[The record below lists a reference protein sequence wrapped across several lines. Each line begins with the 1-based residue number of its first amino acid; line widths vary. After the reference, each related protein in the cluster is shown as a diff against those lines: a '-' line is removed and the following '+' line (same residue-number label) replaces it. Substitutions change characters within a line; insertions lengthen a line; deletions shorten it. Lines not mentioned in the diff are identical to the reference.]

1 MRFVSAI
8 VLAVWMSACF
18 SQSAL
23 AEKRVALIIGISK
36 YQNVNHLTNP
46 DNDAAMMAAT
56 FRKAKF
62 DVVTLRTD
70 LTASEM
76 RRTLRHFGDQARDAD
91 IAVIYYAG
99 HGMEVDGI
107 NYVVPADALL
117 RRDTDVYDEAIS
129 VNRLLV
135 AVEPAKRLRLII
147 LDACRNNPFVKTM
160 KRMIATRA
168 IGRGL
173 VKVEPASPNTMIAF
187 AAKAGSTAE
196 DGDGKDS
203 PFAVA
208 LAAHLTTPGLDLRRA
223 FGYVRDDVLKAT
235 DDRQEPFIYGSLG
248 GDEVSLVPAPPVAK
262 PVLPLIDPNEAIRR
276 DYLLAEQVG
285 TREAWHSFLASY
297 GTGFYAKLAKAQL
310 DKLAAEE
317 ARIAATEKAKAAADE
332 QARLAAEGAA
342 AAQQK
347 KALAEAK
354 AAEAARIAAEKKL
367 ARAEAKAKAADEARI
382 AAEKAMQERIA
393 KAEAEAKAA
402 AAKADAIAQARAA
415 IEQAARDKSA
425 TPSTSART
433 AAQDGAV
440 AAEPAPAN
448 PASQQ
453 LASLT
458 PAQPAATKP
467 AAADVPRLLLIEL
480 RRVGCFTGSI
490 EGTWNDAAQQSLGR
504 FNKYAGTT
512 LDTKMASLDTLDV
525 VRGRH
530 KRVCPLAC
538 DHGYKAEGD
547 TCTRII
553 CRAGFKLNDNNE
565 CEKIERRKQEAK
577 RETPEQ
583 SRPRQNGGANQ
594 SGGGGNFLHRCGA
607 KSCSM
612 ALHGCMRKAAM
623 SGKRGYA
630 CEGRY
635 SSCLQSG
642 NWLGRSCILHG
653 LARN

>member
-1 MRFVSAI
+1 MRLLSAL
-8 VLAVWMSACF
+8 VLALSISGLF
-18 SQSAL
+18 TRPAL

-46 DNDAAMMAAT
+46 DNDAAMLAAT

-99 HGMEVDGI
+99 HGIEVDGT
-107 NYVVPADALL
+107 NYVVPADARL
-117 RRDTDVYDEAIS
+117 RRDTDVYDEAVS
-129 VNRLLV
+129 LDRLLV

-147 LDACRNNPFVKTM
+147 LDACRNNPFAKTM

-173 VKVEPASPNTMIAF
+173 AKVEPGSSNTLIAF

-196 DGDGKDS
+196 DGDGRDS

-235 DDRQEPFIYGSLG
+235 SDRQEPFIYGSLG

-262 PVLPLIDPNEAIRR
+262 PRSPPIDPNEAIRR

-285 TREAWHSFLASY
+285 TREAWQSFVSSY
-297 GTGFYAKLAKAQL
+297 RTGFYAKLAKAQL
-310 DKLAAEE
+310 DKLAADQ

-332 QARLAAEGAA
+332 QARLATEGAA

-347 KALAEAK
+347 KALTEAK

-367 ARAEAKAKAADEARI
+367 AQAEAKAKAADEARI
-382 AAEKAMQERIA
+382 TAEKAMQERIA
-393 KAEAEAKAA
+393 KAEAEAQAA

-415 IEQAARDKSA
+415 EGQTAHDKASAQPAAAQGRADEVKP
-425 TPSTSART
+425 TPSRPI
-433 AAQDGAV
+433 G
-440 AAEPAPAN
+440 
-448 PASQQ
+448 Q

-458 PAQPAATKP
+458 PHESTETKP
-467 AAADVPRLLLIEL
+467 AADIPRLLLNEL

-512 LDTKMASLDTLDV
+512 LDTKLASLDTLEL
-525 VRGRH
+525 VRGRRE
-530 KRVCPLAC
+530 RVCPLTC
-538 DHGYKAEGD
+538 DHGYKADGD

-553 CRAGFKLNDNNE
+553 CKAGFKLNDNNE

-577 RETPEQ
+577 RETPEE
-583 SRPRQNGGANQ
+583 SRPRQNGRANQ

-607 KSCSM
+607 RSCSM

-623 SGKRGYA
+623 LGKRGFG
-630 CEGRY
+630 CEVRY
-635 SSCLQSG
+635 HACLQSG
-642 NWLGRSCILHG
+642 SWTGRLCHMHG
-653 LARN
+653 LARK

>member
-1 MRFVSAI
+1 MRFVSTI

-46 DNDAAMMAAT
+46 DNDAAMLAAT

-76 RRTLRHFGDQARDAD
+76 RRTLRNFGDQARDAD

-99 HGMEVDGI
+99 HGIEVDGT
-107 NYVVPADALL
+107 NYVVPADARL

-147 LDACRNNPFVKTM
+147 LDACRNNPFTKTM

-196 DGDGKDS
+196 DGDGRDS

-208 LAAHLTTPGLDLRRA
+208 LTAHLTTPGLDLRRA

-235 DDRQEPFIYGSLG
+235 SDRQEPFIYGSLG

-262 PVLPLIDPNEAIRR
+262 PRLPLIDSNEAIRR

-285 TREAWHSFLASY
+285 TPEAWHSFLASY

-317 ARIAATEKAKAAADE
+317 ARIAATKKAKAAADE

-367 ARAEAKAKAADEARI
+367 AQAEAKAKAADEARI
-382 AAEKAMQERIA
+382 TAEKAMQERIA
-393 KAEAEAKAA
+393 KAEAEARAA

-415 IEQAARDKSA
+415 VEQAARDKPA
-425 TPSTSART
+425 IPSTAART

-440 AAEPAPAN
+440 VAEPAQAKPIG
-448 PASQQ
+448 Q

-458 PAQPAATKP
+458 PNEPAATKP
-467 AAADVPRLLLIEL
+467 AAADVPRLLLVEL

-490 EGTWNDAAQQSLGR
+490 EGTWNNAAQQSLGL

-512 LDTKMASLDTLDV
+512 LDTKLASLDTLDV
-525 VRGRH
+525 VRG
-530 KRVCPLAC
+530 KGARVCPLIC
-538 DHGYKAEGD
+538 DRGYKAQGD

-553 CRAGFKLNDNNE
+553 CNAGFELGHNNE
-565 CEKIERRKQEAK
+565 CEKIERRKQQAK

-583 SRPRQNGGANQ
+583 SPQKGNRRSNQ
-594 SGGGGNFLHRCGA
+594 SGGGGSLLHRCRA
-607 KSCSM
+607 RSCSM
-612 ALHGCMRKAAM
+612 ALHGCLRKAALV
-623 SGKRGYA
+623 GKRGFG
-630 CEGRY
+630 CETKYNG
-635 SSCLQSG
+635 CLQSG
-642 NWLGRSCILHG
+642 SWVSRYCSLHS

>member
-1 MRFVSAI
+1 
-8 VLAVWMSACF
+8 MSVCF

-23 AEKRVALIIGISK
+23 AEKRVALVIGISK
-36 YQNVNHLTNP
+36 YQNVNHLANP
-46 DNDAAMMAAT
+46 DNDTAMLAAT

-70 LTASEM
+70 LTAAEM
-76 RRTLRHFGDQARDAD
+76 RRTLRHFSDQARDAD

-99 HGMEVDGI
+99 HGIEVDGT
-107 NYVVPADALL
+107 NYVVPADARLQ
-117 RRDTDVYDEAIS
+117 RDTDVYDEAIS

-135 AVEPAKRLRLII
+135 AIEPAKRLRLII
-147 LDACRNNPFVKTM
+147 LDACRNDPFTKTM
-160 KRMIATRA
+160 KRMIARRA

-173 VKVEPASPNTMIAF
+173 VKVEPANPNTMIAF

-203 PFAVA
+203 PFAMA

-235 DDRQEPFIYGSLG
+235 SSRQEPFIYGSLG
-248 GDEVSLVPAPPVAK
+248 GDEVSLVPASPVAK
-262 PVLPLIDPNEAIRR
+262 PRLPLTDPNEAIRR

-297 GTGFYAKLAKAQL
+297 GKGFYAKLAKAQL
-310 DKLAAEE
+310 DKLAAEA
-317 ARIAATEKAKAAADE
+317 ARIAATEKAKAATDE

-342 AAQQK
+342 ANQQK
-347 KALAEAK
+347 KALAVAK

-367 ARAEAKAKAADEARI
+367 VQAEARAKAADEARI

-402 AAKADAIAQARAA
+402 AAKAEAIAQARGAV
-415 IEQAARDKSA
+415 EQIARDK
-425 TPSTSART
+425 PSTWATAART
-433 AAQDGAV
+433 AAQDGTV
-440 AAEPAPAN
+440 AAKPAPGN

-467 AAADVPRLLLIEL
+467 AAAEVPRLLLVEL

-512 LDTKMASLDTLDV
+512 LDTKLASLDTLDV

-553 CRAGFKLNDNNE
+553 CRAGSKLKDNNE
-565 CEKIERRKQEAK
+565 CEKIERRKQQAK

-583 SRPRQNGGANQ
+583 SRQRENGRANQNGG
-594 SGGGGNFLHRCGA
+594 GGGFSHRCRA
-607 KSCSM
+607 RSCSM
-612 ALHGCMRKAAM
+612 ALHGCMRIVTM
-623 SGKRGYA
+623 LGKRGRG
-630 CEGRY
+630 CEIRY
-635 SSCLQSG
+635 HACLQSG
-642 NWLGRSCILHG
+642 NWAGHMCNMHG

>member
-1 MRFVSAI
+1 MRWLPAL
-8 VLAVWMSACF
+8 VLALSMSGLF
-18 SQSAL
+18 SRPAL
-23 AEKRVALIIGISK
+23 AEKRVALVIGISN
-36 YQNVNHLTNP
+36 YQHVNRLTNP
-46 DNDAAMMAAT
+46 DNDAAMLAAM

-70 LTASEM
+70 VTAAEM
-76 RRTLRHFGDQARDAD
+76 RRALRQFGDQAANAD

-107 NYVVPADALL
+107 NYLIPADAVLK
-117 RRDTDVYDEAIS
+117 RDTDVYDEAVS

-135 AVEPAKRLRLII
+135 AVQPAKRLRLII
-147 LDACRNNPFVKTM
+147 LDACRNNPFAKTM
-160 KRMIATRA
+160 RRMIATRA

-173 VKVEPASPNTMIAF
+173 AKVEPASPNTLIAF

-196 DGDGKDS
+196 DGDGRDS

-208 LAAHLTTPGLDLRRA
+208 LTAHLTTPGLDLRRA

-235 DDRQEPFIYGSLG
+235 SNRQEPFIYGSLG
-248 GDEVSLVPAPPVAK
+248 GDEVSLVPAAHVAK
-262 PVLPLIDPNEAIRR
+262 PHLPAINRSEAIRR

-285 TREAWHSFLASY
+285 TREAWQSFVATY
-297 GTGFYAKLAKAQL
+297 GKGFYAKLAKAQL
-310 DKLAAEE
+310 DKLAAEK
-317 ARIAATEKAKAAADE
+317 ARTAATEKAKAAADE

-342 AAQQK
+342 AAEQK
-347 KALAEAK
+347 KALAETE

-402 AAKADAIAQARAA
+402 AAKAEAIARARAA
-415 IEQAARDKSA
+415 EGPATGDKASRQAA
-425 TPSTSART
+425 
-433 AAQDGAV
+433 AAQGKADEVKPTPGK
-440 AAEPAPAN
+440 PIG
-448 PASQQ
+448 Q

-458 PAQPAATKP
+458 PRESAGAKP
-467 AAADVPRLLLIEL
+467 VKADIPRLLLKEL

-490 EGTWNDAAQQSLGR
+490 EGTWNDAAQRSLGR
-504 FNKYAGTT
+504 FNTYAGTT
-512 LDTKMASLDTLDV
+512 LDTKVASLDTLDV

-547 TCTRII
+547 TCRRII
-553 CRAGFKLNDNNE
+553 CGAGFKLNDNNE
-565 CEKIERRKQEAK
+565 CEKIERRKQQAT

-583 SRPRQNGGANQ
+583 SRHRQNGRGNP
-594 SGGGGNFLHRCGA
+594 SGGGGGGLSHRCRA
-607 KSCSM
+607 RSCSM

-623 SGKRGYA
+623 LGRRGRGCQIKYN
-630 CEGRY
+630 
-635 SSCLQSG
+635 SCLQSG
-642 NWLGRSCILHG
+642 RWLGRYCSLHG

>member
-1 MRFVSAI
+1 
-8 VLAVWMSACF
+8 MSACF

-46 DNDAAMMAAT
+46 DNDAAMLAAT

-62 DVVTLRTD
+62 DVVTLRTG

-99 HGMEVDGI
+99 HGIEVDGI
-107 NYVVPADALL
+107 NYVVPADARL

-208 LAAHLTTPGLDLRRA
+208 LAAHLMTPGLDLRRA

-235 DDRQEPFIYGSLG
+235 GDRQEPFIYGSLG

-262 PVLPLIDPNEAIRR
+262 PRLPLIDPNEAIRR

-317 ARIAATEKAKAAADE
+317 DRTVDRHPPPPVKRVAPRRLFHRLNRGNLEQRCAAIAWAFQQICRHHARYQGSQPRHARCGARKA
-332 QARLAAEGAA
+332 QARLPAGVRSRLQGGGRHLHADHLQGRLRAWQQQRMRENR
-342 AAQQK
+342 AQETAGQ
-347 KALAEAK
+347 AG
-354 AAEAARIAAEKKL
+354 
-367 ARAEAKAKAADEARI
+367 D
-382 AAEKAMQERIA
+382 
-393 KAEAEAKAA
+393 
-402 AAKADAIAQARAA
+402 ARAA
-415 IEQAARDKSA
+415 S
-425 TPSTSART
+425 
-433 AAQDGAV
+433 
-440 AAEPAPAN
+440 
-448 PASQQ
+448 
-453 LASLT
+453 
-458 PAQPAATKP
+458 
-467 AAADVPRLLLIEL
+467 
-480 RRVGCFTGSI
+480 
-490 EGTWNDAAQQSLGR
+490 
-504 FNKYAGTT
+504 
-512 LDTKMASLDTLDV
+512 
-525 VRGRH
+525 
-530 KRVCPLAC
+530 
-538 DHGYKAEGD
+538 AEGKQP
-547 TCTRII
+547 CQP
-553 CRAGFKLNDNNE
+553 
-565 CEKIERRKQEAK
+565 ERRRWEFF
-577 RETPEQ
+577 TPL
-583 SRPRQNGGANQ
+583 PRQIVLDGPAR
-594 SGGGGNFLHRCGA
+594 LHA
-607 KSCSM
+607 Q
-612 ALHGCMRKAAM
+612 
-623 SGKRGYA
+623 
-630 CEGRY
+630 GRDVRQTR
-635 SSCLQSG
+635 LRLPRQ
-642 NWLGRSCILHG
+642 IQ
-653 LARN
+653 